1 VPQPD
6 GRVGLSFSVSEWA
19 ELSDGRRVVLHEA
32 IGFDSVLSGDEDPW
46 THYDA
51 DLVRS
56 GVLSAVLPDEDDG
69 EDHPWDWLLELL
81 ADQGVVAS
89 EAELRSVPYDV
100 EFGPEVTRRV
110 SAGA

>member
-1 VPQPD
+1 MPQPD
-6 GRVGLSFSVSEWA
+6 GRVALSFSVSEWA

-32 IGFDSVLSGDEDPW
+32 IGFDSVLSVDDDPW
-46 THYDA
+46 IHYDA

-81 ADQGVVAS
+81 AEQGVDAT
-89 EAELRSVPYDV
+89 EAELRAVPYEV
-100 EFGPEVTRRV
+100 ELGPEVTRRV
-110 SAGA
+110 SGVA